1 MARFRRTRND
11 RGGPFT
17 FRVSD
22 VVEVPLRGTLLRL
35 RLVDGTPSMDD
46 LGVGAALRL
55 RSPAGVERDV
65 QVTAH
70 AVTGGKP
77 TQERLDRVGELDV
90 LIDNGAAGEPIE
102 IGWMASGPV
111 V

>member
-1 MARFRRTRND
+1 MAAFRRTRND
-11 RGGPFT
+11 RGGAFI

-22 VVEVPLRGTLLRL
+22 VVDVPLRGLLLRL

-46 LGVGAALRL
+46 LGVGAALRV

-65 QVTAH
+65 RVTAH
-70 AVTGGKP
+70 AVTGGRP
-77 TQERLDRVGELDV
+77 TQERLNRVRELDV
-90 LIDNGAAGEPIE
+90 LIEDGASGEPIE

-111 V
+111 E